1 MWIVKNETSIGHA
14 QGWCD
19 SRGCQCEMET
29 NDSKC
34 QPYRE
39 QAKEEQGIEKFYIP
53 KLKNQKPQELKQ
65 QKLKLKY
72 INEN

>member
-1 MWIVKNETSIGHA
+1 
-14 QGWCD
+14 
-19 SRGCQCEMET
+19 MET
-29 NDSKC
+29 DDALW

-53 KLKNQKPQELKQ
+53 KLKNQKQ

-72 INEN
+72 IIEN